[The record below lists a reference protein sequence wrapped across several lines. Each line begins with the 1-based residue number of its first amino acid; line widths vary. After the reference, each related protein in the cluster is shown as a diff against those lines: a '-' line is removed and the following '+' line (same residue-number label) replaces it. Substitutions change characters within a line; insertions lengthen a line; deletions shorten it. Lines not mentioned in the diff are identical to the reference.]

1 MSGIAFTR
9 YLLSKKEKKQLES
22 RIRSSIKRD
31 IHLNFRKKA
40 IEIIKTRLGFNVYFI
55 DDFPLLIERGEL
67 LFPSI
72 IAGFLSYIELP
83 KVAVDDGAVP
93 HILNGADVM
102 APGIVSITESFSVGE
117 LVYVVNLKGEV
128 IAVGRAVMTD
138 SEIFSL
144 KKGRSIKN
152 LHYYGDK
159 IWNTYIKEVD
169 LNGLRREIERRLKQ
183 SNSF

>member
-9 YLLSKKEKKQLES
+9 YLLSKKEKKQLEN
-22 RIRSSIKRD
+22 RIQNFIKRD
-31 IHLNFRKKA
+31 VRLDFRKKS
-40 IEIIKTRLGFNVYFI
+40 IEIIKTRLGFNVYFV
-55 DDFPLLIERGEL
+55 DDYPLLIESGEL
-67 LFPSI
+67 LFPSV
-72 IAGFLSYIELP
+72 IAGLLGYIVLP
-83 KVAVDDGAVP
+83 KVAVDNGAVP

-102 APGIVSITESFSVGE
+102 APGIVSTTESFNADK

-128 IAVGRAVMTD
+128 IAVGRALMTD

-169 LNGLRREIERRLKQ
+169 LNKLRREIERKLK
-183 SNSF
+183 